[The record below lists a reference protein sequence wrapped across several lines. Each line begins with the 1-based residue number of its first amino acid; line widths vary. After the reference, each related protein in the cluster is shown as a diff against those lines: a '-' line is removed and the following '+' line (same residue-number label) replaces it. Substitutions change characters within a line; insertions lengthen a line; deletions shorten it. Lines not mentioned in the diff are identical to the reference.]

1 MEIDVETEFKPV
13 EAPRRRD
20 IGQPF
25 EEIPLPERR
34 WYQWVHDVFS
44 LLDEL
49 GEAQLKALNVIIRQN
64 NIMIQQLS
72 VLTGVTPP
80 GVVLP
85 AVEVFREYMTED
97 QLDNKGV
104 VNKATPVDI
113 EVLATLGRTA
123 KYGFV
128 YSETGTI
135 ILKINDKSPIP
146 VKVADFFDIGAQH
159 LEVEKLRIETD
170 SVADLT
176 FRMLLV

>member
-1 MEIDVETEFKPV
+1 METEFKPV

-20 IGQPF
+20 VGQPF

-34 WYQWVHDVFS
+34 WYQWIHDVFS
-44 LLDEL
+44 ALDEL

-64 NIMIQQLS
+64 NIMIGLLS
-72 VLTGVTPP
+72 TIAGVPLPP
-80 GVVLP
+80 GVPPVP
-85 AVEVFREYMTED
+85 TVEVFRNYMSED

-113 EVLATLGRTA
+113 EVYEILGRNA
-123 KYGFV
+123 KYGFI

-135 ILKINDKSPIP
+135 ILKFNNGSPIP
-146 VKVADFFDIGAQH
+146 LKVADFFDIHDQH
-159 LEVEKLRIETD
+159 LEVEKLRIETE

-176 FRMLLV
+176 FRLLLV